1 MSALALAWRLP
12 RRWMSPAPL
21 QARQAGGQL
30 RGVPTMPRWPWQETT
45 QGLRFRLFVARA
57 AALNALVFQ

>member
-1 MSALALAWRLP
+1 MSALAPAWLLP
-12 RRWMSPAPL
+12 HCWVALAPL
-21 QARQAGGQL
+21 QARQVEGQR
-30 RGVPTMPRWPWQETT
+30 RGVPTMPRCPWQETT